1 MNLRRASSHVKV
13 AGASARLRYAS
24 SVDLLAGLNPPQ
36 RDAVLHGDG
45 PLLVLAGAG
54 SGKTRVLTH
63 RIAHL
68 IGDRGVSPHEVIA
81 ITFTN
86 KAAGEMRERLEQ
98 LVGPQVRAI
107 WAATFHSAC
116 VRILRRESPAVGY
129 ERSFAI
135 FDAADQQRLL
145 RRCYEDESLDQKRV
159 PPRAVLGRIS
169 DAKNRLQGPDE
180 LDVDSFG
187 DEIVVRLYRRYQ
199 DRLRANQAMDFDD
212 LLMLTVQLLEG
223 DAEVRERYQQRFRH
237 VLVDE
242 YQDTNHAQYRLVR
255 VLGEPQRN
263 VVVVGDDD
271 QGIYSWRGADVA
283 NILDFERDYPDATVV
298 ALEQNYRST
307 GTILRA
313 ANAVVSRNRHRH
325 PKSLW
330 TDAGDGDLI
339 SLVECRDEREE
350 ARVVIGEVNRTVD
363 DGGSLSDIAVFYRTN
378 AQSRA
383 IEDMLVRSAIPY
395 QIVGGPRFYERAE
408 VKDLLAYLRVAANP
422 SDEVSFTRMVATP
435 KRGLGPGAVAK
446 LAAFAGDNGL
456 PLTDA
461 LADIE
466 RVEGLQHGQRQA
478 FGVLAAL
485 IADVRNAARAGV
497 GVDRIVEDVLERSG
511 LRAALASES
520 SIEAQGRLENLE
532 ELVRVGA
539 EYEGRADEPSLE
551 GFLEEIALYADA
563 DAVDTGSGKVTL
575 MTIHNA
581 KGLEFERVVIVGLE
595 EGLFPHQRSET
606 PDQLDEERR
615 LFYVGITRARSRLTL
630 THARSRSFF
639 GGRDWRIPS
648 RFLAEVP
655 AQCLEGGGVPAQPT
669 RTDAADIVPG
679 LSTGDEVV
687 HATFGEGVV
696 TGIEQGG
703 ELVLVRFV
711 RDGSERRLIAGAAPM
726 RKVAAG

>member
-1 MNLRRASSHVKV
+1 
-13 AGASARLRYAS
+13 
-24 SVDLLAGLNPPQ
+24 
-36 RDAVLHGDG
+36 
-45 PLLVLAGAG
+45 
-54 SGKTRVLTH
+54 
-63 RIAHL
+63 
-68 IGDRGVSPHEVIA
+68 
-81 ITFTN
+81 
-86 KAAGEMRERLEQ
+86 
-98 LVGPQVRAI
+98 
-107 WAATFHSAC
+107 
-116 VRILRRESPAVGY
+116 
-129 ERSFAI
+129 
-135 FDAADQQRLL
+135 
-145 RRCYEDESLDQKRV
+145 
-159 PPRAVLGRIS
+159 
-169 DAKNRLQGPDE
+169 
-180 LDVDSFG
+180 
-187 DEIVVRLYRRYQ
+187 
-199 DRLRANQAMDFDD
+199 
-212 LLMLTVQLLEG
+212 
-223 DAEVRERYQQRFRH
+223 
-237 VLVDE
+237 
-242 YQDTNHAQYRLVR
+242 
-255 VLGEPQRN
+255 
-263 VVVVGDDD
+263 
-271 QGIYSWRGADVA
+271 
-283 NILDFERDYPDATVV
+283 V

-330 TDAGDGDLI
+330 TDAGDGELI

-350 ARVVIGEVNRTVD
+350 ARVVIGEINRTVD
-363 DGGSLSDIAVFYRTN
+363 DGGSLSDVAVFYRTN

-422 SDEVSFTRMVATP
+422 SDEVSFARMVTTP

-446 LAAFAGDNGL
+446 LAAFAAENGL

-461 LADIE
+461 LADVD
-466 RVEGLQHGQRQA
+466 RVDGLQQAQRQA

-485 IADVRNAARAGV
+485 IADIRNAARAGV
-497 GVDRIVEDVLERSG
+497 AVDRIVEDVLDRSG
-511 LRAALASES
+511 LRGALAAEN

-539 EYEGRADEPSLE
+539 EYESRADEPSLE

-615 LFYVGITRARSRLTL
+615 LFYVGITRAQRRLTL

-648 RFLAEVP
+648 RFLAEIP
-655 AQCLEGGGVPAQPT
+655 PQCLEGGGVPARPA
-669 RTDAADIVPG
+669 RADAADVVPG
-679 LSTGDEVV
+679 LATGDEVV

-703 ELVLVRFV
+703 ELVLVRFM

-726 RKVAAG
+726 RKIAAG